1 MAMYGGT
8 IYTKT
13 RNGVLAFKG
22 RKRKFSS
29 EVRTVFLSLDGKA
42 SIAELV
48 TRLGLSAARVEQA
61 LEALELE
68 GFAKIARHAEK
79 QAAPRAITGE
89 VDLDFTYLAGAE
101 GAPEAEAQP
110 VVAFEPVEELQPE
123 PAEDLPPE
131 SAEQLTPEFAEDT
144 TLEAAD
150 DADPEPQSEP
160 IESVDAQTPVEA
172 AHSLLED
179 GAVPEE
185 PEQVLVTEDVALT
198 EAGEAAPHEEPTHT
212 RAVLSLVGLPR
223 EPLPREEEDPSL
235 AEARAR
241 ISELESE
248 LGETQAGLHAANE
261 ACAQQ
266 AAACASL
273 EQQLAEQR
281 RTAAK
286 AKKHTAEA
294 QDLAASV
301 DRARETAYQHA
312 LACAQLE
319 AQLESERRAAETAQ
333 QELTVHVQELKAAL
347 ERQQELAYR
356 DALEHADVEAQLAHE
371 IRAREEAEA
380 RARTEREAR
389 ELALKSVADMQAA
402 TEAQARASAEA
413 AAKYAEYEA
422 RLQTAHAG
430 YGKLEQ
436 ELDRVRTALESQV
449 RAEREAREGAEARA
463 RAEERAARE
472 AQAQLRARVEQTLV
486 DAKRAADDEDRAL
499 SEAQHQCETLTALIE
514 KTTSALDLVRQAARA
529 HVSANAQLEAHLLAR
544 APQAPAPN
552 TQESPSSARSQHGV
566 IDLASKKGASQGSR
580 TRA

>member
-1 MAMYGGT
+1 
-8 IYTKT
+8 
-13 RNGVLAFKG
+13 
-22 RKRKFSS
+22 
-29 EVRTVFLSLDGKA
+29 
-42 SIAELV
+42 
-48 TRLGLSAARVEQA
+48 VE
-61 LEALELE
+61 
-68 GFAKIARHAEK
+68 
-79 QAAPRAITGE
+79 P
-89 VDLDFTYLAGAE
+89 
-101 GAPEAEAQP
+101 
-110 VVAFEPVEELQPE
+110 
-123 PAEDLPPE
+123 
-131 SAEQLTPEFAEDT
+131 
-144 TLEAAD
+144 
-150 DADPEPQSEP
+150 
-160 IESVDAQTPVEA
+160 

-198 EAGEAAPHEEPTHT
+198 GAGDAAPHEEPTHT

-223 EPLPREEEDPSL
+223 EPLPREEDPSL

-241 ISELESE
+241 ISELEAE
-248 LGETQAGLHAANE
+248 LRETQSGLHAANE

-281 RTAAK
+281 RAAAT

-356 DALEHADVEAQLAHE
+356 DALEHADVEARLAHE

-380 RARTEREAR
+380 RAKTEHEACV
-389 ELALKSVADMQAA
+389 LALKSVADMQAA
-402 TEAQARASAEA
+402 TEAQARAGAEA

-422 RLQTAHAG
+422 RLQTAHAA

-436 ELDRVRTALESQV
+436 EFDRVRTALESQL
-449 RAEREAREGAEARA
+449 RAEREAREGAEARV

-472 AQAQLRARVEQTLV
+472 AQAQLHARVEQTLV

-544 APQAPAPN
+544 APQTPAPSA
-552 TQESPSSARSQHGV
+552 QESPSSARSQHGV